1 MERESELRSATLSEE
16 LERVRMQ
23 LRTYEA
29 LEEEVDETVLRTAGK
44 PDLIG
49 TRDSMLQVVR
59 GLPSSPERRVKQA
72 LQLVISELYFFF
84 AM

>member
-1 MERESELRSATLSEE
+1 M
-16 LERVRMQ
+16 RMQ

-29 LEEEVDETVLRTAGK
+29 LEEEVDETVLRTAGR

>member
-1 MERESELRSATLSEE
+1 
-16 LERVRMQ
+16 MQ

-29 LEEEVDETVLRTAGK
+29 LEEEVDETVLRAAGQ
-44 PDLIG
+44 PDLAG

-72 LQLVISELYFFF
+72 LQLVRTILIESITVAKEFRLQDI
-84 AM
+84 ACLQ